1 MYYKDDRE
9 FSNFVHEKI
18 AKKYIYPKLSWI
30 IQDVNTF
37 MLENV
42 DINNSVDYF
51 AIDKSKDKI
60 ITIQERFRESKYSNY
75 NDFTIRYKRE
85 FNKNENRLYSEF
97 FKLNVDYFVY
107 GIINQSKNNVDSNA
121 KFIKYAVINIHT
133 LMDLIEQEKIVIEEN
148 AKTKFCSVYNEKLYC
163 PVIQNFDKSSS
174 FVPFD
179 ISMMKRLFPNGL
191 IIDSYGF

>member
-9 FSNFVHEKI
+9 FSNFVHDKI
-18 AKKYIYPKLSWI
+18 AKKYIYPKLLWI

-107 GIINQSKNNVDSNA
+107 GIIDQSKNNVDSNA

-148 AKTKFCSVYNEKLYC
+148 AKTKFCSVHNEKLYC

>member
-1 MYYKDDRE
+1 
-9 FSNFVHEKI
+9 
-18 AKKYIYPKLSWI
+18 
-30 IQDVNTF
+30 

>member
-1 MYYKDDRE
+1 MKILNKTFEKNMKD
-9 FSNFVHEKI
+9 FVKE
-18 AKKYIYPKLSWI
+18 
-30 IQDVNTF
+30 NG
-37 MLENV
+37 LELNEYECQCYANLCEVLNQLV
-42 DINNSVDYF
+42 DNQF
-51 AIDKSKDKI
+51 
-60 ITIQERFRESKYSNY
+60 
-75 NDFTIRYKRE
+75 E
-85 FNKNENRLYSEF
+85 FNFILGMY
-97 FKLNVDYFVY
+97 DYFVY